1 MASAYLHR
9 TNGTATNSQKMTFST
24 WFKIGTGAAQKS
36 LFGSVTGSGPY
47 TQVKIM
53 QLATHN
59 NVFRFEASSIE
70 GNAIDLKTNRVFRDP
85 AAWYHLVV
93 AIDTTQAGSSDR
105 AKIYI
110 NGVQETSFAT
120 STYPTQNDTLDF
132 SASGV
137 VAQVM
142 AYNNTEH
149 WDGSFAHTHFID
161 GLQYAASIFGETD
174 STSGIWIAKTSPSV
188 TYGNNGFF
196 LKYASGAI
204 TTDSSGNGNTM
215 TQVGTMT
222 TTKDSPDNNFC
233 TMNPLEKNTNNTQA
247 FSNGNNT
254 AVITAGYA
262 PVGSTMSVSKG
273 KWYVECHIDS
283 TASSGDLNIMLGIN
297 GSYNDHGNN
306 TLGYSASAYGY
317 YLYNGYMLN
326 NNTGNSNTG
335 GTQYV
340 TSPGGGIVD
349 DNKYWA
355 LALDCDNNK
364 LYVRLDGTW
373 LQSANP
379 SSGTGGYSITA
390 PASTDWGCYRFA
402 NGVYFGNTNTFKW
415 NFGNGFFGTT
425 SAGATN
431 ADSDGYGV
439 FKYSVPTGFKALCTA
454 QLATYG

>member
-24 WFKIGTGAAQKS
+24 WFKIGTGATQKS

-70 GNAIDLKTNRVFRDP
+70 GNAIDLKTNRMFRDCG
-85 AAWYHLVV
+85 AWYHLVV
-93 AIDTTQAGSSDR
+93 AIDTTQVSSSDR

-149 WDGSFAHTHFID
+149 WDGVFAHTHFVD

-174 STSGIWIAKTSPSV
+174 TTSGIWVAKTSPSV
-188 TYGNNGFF
+188 TYGTNGFF

-215 TQVGTMT
+215 TQVGTIT
-222 TTKDSPDNNFC
+222 TTKDTPDNNMSTLYPDIPYPSGL
-233 TMNPLEKNTNNTQA
+233 TMT
-247 FSNGNNT
+247 NGNTSIAST
-254 AVITAGYA
+254 ATQWAGRY
-262 PVGSTMSVSKG
+262 STQRVFSG
-273 KWYVECHIDS
+273 KYYVEAQFVSTGHNLKFGVQGADPSETTNWSTLNTSYAGKSAVGYEFQCNNGNGYKVNNNSSPRWTESDFTPATSTIMMAFDLDNGKIWWGRNGTWFDS
-283 TASSGDLNIMLGIN
+283 GGTPNPATGTDAAFTGITTANGPYLFGLSLEGN
-297 GSYNDHGNN
+297 GS
-306 TLGYSASAYGY
+306 S
-317 YLYNGYMLN
+317 
-326 NNTGNSNTG
+326 SN
-335 GTQYV
+335 
-340 TSPGGGIVD
+340 I
-349 DNKYWA
+349 
-355 LALDCDNNK
+355 
-364 LYVRLDGTW
+364 
-373 LQSANP
+373 
-379 SSGTGGYSITA
+379 
-390 PASTDWGCYRFA
+390 
-402 NGVYFGNTNTFKW
+402 
-415 NFGNGFFGTT
+415 NFGNGYYASTAIGSPVTANEGTW
-425 SAGATN
+425 AYAP
-431 ADSDGYGV
+431 
-439 FKYSVPTGFKALCTA
+439 PTGFGAVNTNWIN
-454 QLATYG
+454 TF